1 MKEIRNYRHYVA
13 IGNGKFEDTSIWNDL
28 RYVEPRPA
36 VEFTLSTFEEACEAI
51 RKGRIHRAEIEYTL
65 FRHRPFIV
73 LKIGDIYHDTIT
85 ITKKNFKPIRVRYTW
100 EHHNRIVSMDTLMD
114 QLPADEMCEYL
125 KDRGIFQIP
134 QK

>member
-13 IGNGKFEDTSIWNDL
+13 VGNGKFQDTSIWNDL
-28 RYVEPRPA
+28 RYIEPQEP
-36 VEFTLSTFEEACEAI
+36 VEFTLNTFEEACEAI
-51 RKGRIHRAEIEYTL
+51 RKGRIHRAEIDHTL
-65 FRHRPFIV
+65 FRNRPIII

-85 ITKKNFKPIRVRYTW
+85 LTEKTFKPIRVKYAW
-100 EHHNRIVSMDTLMD
+100 EHHNRLITMDTLMD
-114 QLPADEMCEYL
+114 QLPADQMCEYL